1 MSLRQKLAIT
11 AGKSSRWFLK
21 TFTKGGGSSLPGK
34 IALGI
39 DPDILSEIARDYEVI
54 VVTGTNGKTLTT
66 ALIVNILQEA
76 FGYIVTNPTGANL
89 KQGIVATF
97 LDAPKNINN
106 RKFAVLEID
115 EATLSQ
121 VTEYIKPNL
130 VVLTNIFRDQL
141 DRYGEIYTTY
151 NVIKKGLAKAPLAKL
166 ILNGD
171 MPLFNDQTLEHEK
184 KYYGFY
190 FDQTGALDPDTS
202 ADGII
207 CPKCNHVIKYNY
219 ITYSNQGNYYCPNCD
234 FKRPVLDY
242 KLTKL
247 NELTEKSSTFTIDGE
262 TYSIPIG
269 GLYNVYNALAAIAV
283 ARYYKIEPDIIHKGF
298 KKHQNVFGRQEQI
311 TINDKKATIMLVK
324 NPVGLN
330 QVLDTISKAPYD
342 FSLVHLVNDN
352 YADGIDVSWIWDGHY
367 EKLQKLNIPYVI
379 TGGKRERDITLRLKV
394 AGFEDRIQTSKNN
407 EDLLEFIQNAPTKHI
422 YILATYTAMMEL
434 RKLLNEKG
442 YLGGGK

>member
-1 MSLRQKLAIT
+1 MPLKTNLAIA
-11 AGKSSRWFLK
+11 AGKSSKWLLQ
-21 TFTKGGGSSLPGK
+21 TLTKGGSSLPGK
-34 IALGI
+34 IALAI
-39 DPDILSEIARDYEVI
+39 DPNILAEIADDYEVI

-76 FGYIVTNPTGANL
+76 YGYIVTNPTGANL

-97 LDAPKNINN
+97 LEAKNKKQG

-121 VTEYIKPNL
+121 VTEFIKPSL

-151 NVIKKGLAKAPLAKL
+151 NMIKAGLAKAPNTKL

-171 MPLFNDQTLEHEK
+171 MPLFNDESLDYPIE
-184 KYYGFY
+184 YYGFE

-207 CPKCNHVIKYNY
+207 CPNCQHVIKYNY
-219 ITYSNQGNYYCPNCD
+219 ITYSNQGSYYCTNCG
-234 FKRPVLDY
+234 FKRPTLNY
-242 KLTKL
+242 RLTSIDQ
-247 NELTEKSSTFTIDGE
+247 LTEKSATFTIEGE

-269 GLYNVYNALAAIAV
+269 GVYNIYNALAAIAV
-283 ARYYKIEPDIIHKGF
+283 AKHYGIDNATIHRGLEN
-298 KKHQNVFGRQEQI
+298 HQNVFGRQEEI
-311 TINDKKATIMLVK
+311 KIGDKTATIMLVK

-330 QVLDTISKAPYD
+330 QVIDTMLKAPYD
-342 FSLVHLVNDN
+342 YTLIHLLNDN

-367 EKLQKLNIPYVI
+367 EKLPQEQIKQVI
-379 TGGKRERDITLRLKV
+379 TGGKREQDITLRLKV
-394 AGFEDRIQTSKNN
+394 AGFENKLQTVHN
-407 EDLLEFIQNAPTKHI
+407 LEELTHLIEQAPTERV
-422 YILATYTAMMEL
+422 YILATYTAMLEL
-434 RKLLNEKG
+434 RKLLTDKG
-442 YLGGGK
+442 YIGG